1 MMHPLP
7 ISFLHLARFAARLL
21 MAWVL
26 CQGAAWAQPGPIE
39 LIASQ
44 GARSAP
50 LSESWHMSRCN
61 APADP
66 EQGFAVLRAEALTRC
81 TTRVVSGQREVQQPD
96 APVWY
101 RITHPQGVAP
111 MLTMAFFQLRQPHL
125 KSFIAYERVREGV
138 WQEYRAG
145 TDVPGRLWRLPVAT
159 PSLEMHAL
167 PMQDSEYFVRIEHDR
182 FTSPELVLLNAF
194 EGVQSIRLNLFFSS
208 ALVGMMV
215 LYFINALFLAISY
228 RSLSFTLLCAYAVL
242 SSFAML
248 VSVGLAPVVL
258 WPDSVDLTR
267 IGRLLAPAL
276 MGLGCCAML
285 LVSRE
290 ILLQRPRLRKAIL
303 LCTLSVVFT
312 CVAIW
317 IPHISPWMQQVQ
329 LVFLLIGSATIAY
342 ASLVLVRSEEFWQK
356 IMGVAYFPLGISIV
370 FLILSSIGW
379 IPTLAMQGIWFSW
392 GVVLHL
398 YLLSIAFQRKERGL
412 WMLKQ
417 RVNTSN
423 DIDRV
428 TGLVFSHI
436 ALQLKLPRMHARSL
450 VQHHAIALVMVRWV
464 KPPHVAQALDV
475 GQYTVDIAALLS
487 KLVRNVDTV
496 TRMQNGDFLL
506 LIEGP
511 STAARI
517 NQLATAIIASGLRE
531 QGPGLTGLQ
540 FVVAGVQVQGH
551 ALDSTQLLHSLSQTL
566 DRLTQGTGRRIHIY
580 EANGQQ
586 MASHPPVA

>member
-1 MMHPLP
+1 
-7 ISFLHLARFAARLL
+7 
-21 MAWVL
+21 
-26 CQGAAWAQPGPIE
+26 
-39 LIASQ
+39 
-44 GARSAP
+44 
-50 LSESWHMSRCN
+50 
-61 APADP
+61 
-66 EQGFAVLRAEALTRC
+66 
-81 TTRVVSGQREVQQPD
+81 
-96 APVWY
+96 
-101 RITHPQGVAP
+101 
-111 MLTMAFFQLRQPHL
+111 
-125 KSFIAYERVREGV
+125 
-138 WQEYRAG
+138 
-145 TDVPGRLWRLPVAT
+145 
-159 PSLEMHAL
+159 
-167 PMQDSEYFVRIEHDR
+167 
-182 FTSPELVLLNAF
+182 
-194 EGVQSIRLNLFFSS
+194 
-208 ALVGMMV
+208 
-215 LYFINALFLAISY
+215 
-228 RSLSFTLLCAYAVL
+228 
-242 SSFAML
+242 
-248 VSVGLAPVVL
+248 
-258 WPDSVDLTR
+258 
-267 IGRLLAPAL
+267 
-276 MGLGCCAML
+276 
-285 LVSRE
+285 
-290 ILLQRPRLRKAIL
+290 
-303 LCTLSVVFT
+303 
-312 CVAIW
+312 
-317 IPHISPWMQQVQ
+317 
-329 LVFLLIGSATIAY
+329 
-342 ASLVLVRSEEFWQK
+342 
-356 IMGVAYFPLGISIV
+356 
-370 FLILSSIGW
+370 
-379 IPTLAMQGIWFSW
+379 
-392 GVVLHL
+392 
-398 YLLSIAFQRKERGL
+398 
-412 WMLKQ
+412 MLKQ